1 MPRLADYYRDTDPKA
16 LEVFL
21 ALQRQMTGPEKIAA
35 IFQMNEMLWQLAES
49 SVRQQYPVAGDR
61 EVFLR
66 TAARFH
72 DRETMRRVY
81 GWSPDRTNP

>member
-1 MPRLADYYRDTDPKA
+1 MARLADYYRDTDPKA

-21 ALQRQMTGPEKIAA
+21 SLQRQMTGPEKIAA
-35 IFQMNEMLWQLAES
+35 VFQMNEMLWRLAES
-49 SVRQQYPVAGDR
+49 SVRQQYPQAQER

-72 DRETMRRVY
+72 GRETMQRAY
-81 GWSPDRTNP
+81 GWDPDRAEP